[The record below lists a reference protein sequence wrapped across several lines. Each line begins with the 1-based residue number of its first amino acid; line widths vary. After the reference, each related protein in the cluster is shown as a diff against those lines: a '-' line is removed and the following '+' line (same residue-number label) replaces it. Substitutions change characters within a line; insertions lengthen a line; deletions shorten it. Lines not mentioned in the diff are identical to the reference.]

1 MLNVDRVRRE
11 KNIAIV
17 DIADFLE
24 VRAQTVSDKIKGR
37 YPFTFNE
44 ALEIQQHFFPEY
56 ELGYLFTEVAVTA

>member
-1 MLNVDRVRRE
+1 MLNIDSVRRE

-17 DIADFLE
+17 DIADFLG

-44 ALEIQQHFFPEY
+44 ALEIQRHFFPEY
-56 ELGYLFTEVAVTA
+56 ELGYLFSEAVSTA

>member
-1 MLNVDRVRRE
+1 MLNIDRVRKE

-44 ALEIQQHFFPEY
+44 ALAIQQHFFPEY
-56 ELGYLFTEVAVTA
+56 ELGYLFREAVATA